1 MPFSE
6 TTDVHDENYWTEFF
20 NIIKRIMESLYFGKD
35 TPVTVIRQFASDR
48 YGEYGGYAQ
57 QYLFYFGKI
66 NEIGK
71 KLEAEYGVRHLPSDF
86 KKKEGY
92 KQSIELSKEY
102 NLYRQNFCGCVFS
115 KNGDKENV

>member
-1 MPFSE
+1 MGNRFHAAYVDYEACIDKLKQIKGVGDKVANCVALFSLGKRNAFPV
-6 TTDVHDENYWTEFF
+6 DVW
-20 NIIKRIMESLYFGKD
+20 IKRIMESLYFGKD

-71 KLEAEYGVRHLPSDF
+71 KSR
-86 KKKEGY
+86 K
-92 KQSIELSKEY
+92 
-102 NLYRQNFCGCVFS
+102 
-115 KNGDKENV
+115 

>member
-1 MPFSE
+1 
-6 TTDVHDENYWTEFF
+6 
-20 NIIKRIMESLYFGKD
+20 MESLYFDKD

-71 KLEAEYGVRHLPSDF
+71 NRENNRKIEKNRENTRKTPYNKLPE
-86 KKKEGY
+86 
-92 KQSIELSKEY
+92 
-102 NLYRQNFCGCVFS
+102 NLHTC
-115 KNGDKENV
+115 DKMTNI

>member
-1 MPFSE
+1 MCIDKLKQIKGVGDKVANCVALFSLGKRNAFPV
-6 TTDVHDENYWTEFF
+6 DVW
-20 NIIKRIMESLYFGKD
+20 IKRIMESLYFGKD

-71 KLEAEYGVRHLPSDF
+71 KSR
-86 KKKEGY
+86 K
-92 KQSIELSKEY
+92 
-102 NLYRQNFCGCVFS
+102 
-115 KNGDKENV
+115 